1 MLPFQPP
8 PGVSYTQTNGVLT
21 CNLDSLTNSG
31 SIDLALV
38 FYADVEGT
46 FTNNASVAAGT
57 PDLNSNN
64 TSSLSVTVVPS
75 PNAPLLKVIYSGSNV
90 ILFWSTNAVGYS
102 LQSRTNFSSA
112 SPWGAVTNVPQPDGS
127 QTFVTNDTTAGTSF
141 YRLIK

>member
-8 PGVSYTQTNGVLT
+8 PGVSYTQTNDVLT
-21 CNLDSLTNSG
+21 CNLGSLTNSG

-46 FTNNASVAAGT
+46 YTNKASVAAGT

-64 TSSLSVTVVPS
+64 TSSLSVTVVPNLS
-75 PNAPLLKVIYSGSNV
+75 APLLQVARSGSNV

-112 SPWGAVTNVPQPDGS
+112 SPWGAVTNVPQPAGS
-127 QTFVTNDTTAGTSF
+127 QNFVTNDTTAGTSF